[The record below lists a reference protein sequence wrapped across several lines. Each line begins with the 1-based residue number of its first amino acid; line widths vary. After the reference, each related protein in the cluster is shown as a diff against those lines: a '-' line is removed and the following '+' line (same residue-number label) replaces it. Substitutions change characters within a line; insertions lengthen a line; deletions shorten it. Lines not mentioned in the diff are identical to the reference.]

1 MRALGCRDVCAW
13 ILLLVLAACG
23 PSGATSQPPPQAP
36 GAATGAVTKPAAT
49 ASASGDTAAT
59 PDWQAQWDRTLEAAK
74 QEGTVAV
81 AGPPGERYRTAITAF
96 EKAYP
101 GIRVDLT
108 GGLGR
113 ELIPRILGE
122 RENGLFNWDTI
133 VTGSSNAFDLIPA
146 GAIQPLKPALIL
158 PQVLDNSKWFDGFDA
173 GFHDKNKQ
181 YAFGFMGALSYQV
194 YVNRDVVPESE
205 LSRLDQ
211 LIDPPWKGKIT
222 WVEPRLTGVGAT
234 TAGQFLLIRGED
246 YLRQLLAQDVV
257 VVNDPRQHAEF
268 VVRGRYP
275 IGVGVSSDRLAE
287 FQEQGI
293 GKNVVPLDPR
303 GPAGAR
309 IASGFS
315 ALMFVDRAPHPNAA
329 KIFINWLLDRDAQ
342 ALWVDA
348 SNTNS
353 RRLDVAGPASTALYA
368 DVERR
373 TVNDEAYFDS
383 ELKARDVAKQV
394 LK

>member
-1 MRALGCRDVCAW
+1 VRARTFADLSAC
-13 ILLLVLAACG
+13 ILVLCLAACA
-23 PSGATSQPPPQAP
+23 PSAP
-36 GAATGAVTKPAAT
+36 STQSPAGAAAGSAT
-49 ASASGDTAAT
+49 ASPVPAGSAPGSSTSSA
-59 PDWQAQWDRTLEAAK
+59 DWQAQWNQTLAAAR
-74 QEGTVAV
+74 QEGVVAV
-81 AGPPGERYRTAITAF
+81 AGPPGERYRAAITAF
-96 EKAYP
+96 EKAHP
-101 GIRVDLT
+101 EIRLDLT

-113 ELIPRILGE
+113 DLIPRILGE
-122 RENGLFNWDTI
+122 RENGLFNWDVI

-158 PQVLDNSKWFDGFDA
+158 PQIVDDSQWFDGFDA
-173 GFHDKNKQ
+173 GFHDKAKQ
-181 YAFGFMGALSYQV
+181 YAFGFMGTLSYQV
-194 YVNRDVVPESE
+194 YVNRDVVSE
-205 LSRLDQ
+205 AELAQFDQ
-211 LIDPPWKGKIT
+211 LLDPRWKGRIT

-234 TAGQFLLIRGED
+234 VAGQLHLVKGED

-257 VVNDPRQHAEF
+257 AVNDPRQHAEF

-329 KIFINWLLDRDAQ
+329 KVFINWLLDKDAQ

-353 RRLDVAGPASTALYA
+353 RRIDVPGPASTALYPE
-368 DVERR
+368 VERR
-373 TVNDEAYFDS
+373 TVNDEAYFDY
-383 ELKARDVAKQV
+383 ELKAREIAKQV
-394 LK
+394 LR

>member
-1 MRALGCRDVCAW
+1 VRARTFAAVSAC
-13 ILLLVLAACG
+13 ILILCPAACA
-23 PSGATSQPPPQAP
+23 PSAPATQSPAPAAAGAT
-36 GAATGAVTKPAAT
+36 
-49 ASASGDTAAT
+49 TAAPAPAGSAPSSTT
-59 PDWQAQWDRTLEAAK
+59 PGSDWQAQWSQTLAAAR
-74 QEGTVAV
+74 QEGVVAV
-81 AGPPGERYRTAITAF
+81 AGPPGERYRAAITAF

-101 GIRVDLT
+101 EIRLDLT

-113 ELIPRILGE
+113 DLIPRILGE
-122 RENGLFNWDTI
+122 RENELFNWDVI

-158 PQVLDNSKWFDGFDA
+158 PQIVDDSQWFDGFDA
-173 GFHDKNKQ
+173 GFHDKAKQ
-181 YAFGFMGALSYQV
+181 YAFGFMGTLSYQV
-194 YVNRDVVPESE
+194 YVNRDVVSEAE
-205 LSRLDQ
+205 LSQFDQ
-211 LIDPPWKGKIT
+211 LLDPRWKGRIT

-234 TAGQFLLIRGED
+234 VAGQLLLIKGED
-246 YLRQLLAQDVV
+246 YLRQLFAQDVV
-257 VVNDPRQHAEF
+257 AVNDPRQHAEF

-329 KIFINWLLDRDAQ
+329 KVFINWLLDKDAQ

-353 RRLDVAGPASTALYA
+353 RRIDVPGPASTALYPE
-368 DVERR
+368 VERR
-373 TVNDEAYFDS
+373 TVNDEAYFDY
-383 ELKARDVAKQV
+383 ELKAREIAKQV